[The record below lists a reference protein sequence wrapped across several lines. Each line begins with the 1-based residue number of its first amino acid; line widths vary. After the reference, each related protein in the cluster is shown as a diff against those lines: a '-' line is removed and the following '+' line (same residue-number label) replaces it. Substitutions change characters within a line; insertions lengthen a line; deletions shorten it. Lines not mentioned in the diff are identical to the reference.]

1 MGTRGFYSNATV
13 GGEGFTWFCSYFETG
28 FGYSST
34 WTHKLYPF
42 FGPFESVTVSL

>member
-1 MGTRGFYSNATV
+1 MEMKGFYSSVSVN
-13 GGEGFTWFCSYFETG
+13 GNEFTWFCSYFETG

-42 FGPFESVTVSL
+42 FDPFESVTVSL